1 MKKRIA
7 ADKWRHF
14 YVGIPMGIVLQMLA
28 RWLYQPPLIYAVLI
42 AFAAVVAIS
51 YGFELFSKITGL
63 GVYDFMDAIAS
74 VIGGVLGMCIVLIGL
89 WLFV

>member
-1 MKKRIA
+1 MKYKIA

-28 RWLYQPPLIYAVLI
+28 RWLYHPPIIQAILVALLGVI
-42 AFAAVVAIS
+42 AIS

-63 GVYDFMDAIAS
+63 GIYDFMDAIAS
-74 VIGGVLGMCIVLIGL
+74 VIGGVLGMGIVLLIIL
-89 WLFV
+89 IF